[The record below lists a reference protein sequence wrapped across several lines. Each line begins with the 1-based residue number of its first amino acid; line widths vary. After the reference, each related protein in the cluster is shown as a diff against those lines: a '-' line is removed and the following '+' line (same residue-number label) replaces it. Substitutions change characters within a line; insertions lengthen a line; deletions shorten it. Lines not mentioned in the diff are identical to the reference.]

1 VVDSYEGGWKEG
13 RKQGREAGREGGRE
27 EGWLGRQRDKITQSL
42 RIQPDKID
50 NLGLNPSSVF
60 LLCLSCFIPP
70 VKWGQY

>member
-1 VVDSYEGGWKEG
+1 MRVDGRKEG
-13 RKQGREAGREGGRE
+13 SRGGRQEEREGGKKD
-27 EGWLGRQRDKITQSL
+27 GWADRQRDKITQSL